1 MIEPVFQVHPQD
13 RPPGG
18 TDHSQL
24 WAPED
29 ACNHAAWITNLVCTL
44 VRCCND
50 PVLWALLPLCTMAVD
65 LCELLLPLVV
75 ETLADDGTHWNA
87 VVAGMATF
95 LQCHAQLKDDAP
107 PEEPVDWGLR
117 AKALPTEV
125 SPGPLKFSVISVG
138 YISSFTGDVTPQ
150 APVVALTGSS
160 VMRR

>member
-1 MIEPVFQVHPQD
+1 MRYTSDTVNNQQTRRATLGAEKRSKLSHSWLSRMIEPVFQVHPQD

-107 PEEPVDWGLR
+107 QKSQSTGVSEPIQSESRNNSL
-117 AKALPTEV
+117 L
-125 SPGPLKFSVISVG
+125 
-138 YISSFTGDVTPQ
+138 
-150 APVVALTGSS
+150 
-160 VMRR
+160 